1 MDHAD
6 GDSFLLGR
14 EAGEIGF
21 GADGAEGLPVD
32 GGSVGFV
39 AMGHQGLPKRAR
51 TCRAVRPVFSGGD
64 PARALRDRSKRP
76 RSEEH
81 TSELQSLMRLSYAV
95 FCLKKKKRRT

>member
-1 MDHAD
+1 MRISDWSSD
-6 GDSFLLGR
+6 VCSSDL
-14 EAGEIGF
+14 IGF

-51 TCRAVRPVFSGGD
+51 TCRAVRPVFSGGA

-76 RSEEH
+76 CRPVR
-81 TSELQSLMRLSYAV
+81 TRLAV
-95 FCLKKKKRRT
+95 LWRAQPMAPAIGRAPV